1 MSALVATS
9 NAAFFSGPRVAST
22 TTTVMVKRV
31 VAPGP
36 ASSPQSSRAHSSSP
50 LSSPPTSSPSSSPIK
65 KRKEIPSDLATG
77 MPRDKKRRTDT
88 KPKKRVVSGRRLS
101 RRASSSSTIDS
112 LEPEPPYR
120 PSRSRSVS
128 HFANPEDYPVQKRC
142 WVSAE
147 PQPNAEQSSLRAVEK
162 HLKTYRGYFMNYQD
176 ERDRSFQQS
185 PDKFPTVQLEYPNI
199 DATEKFIVLAPRDG
213 DHYNPIMD
221 LEQTLYCIVRYYLTP
236 EQQRKYFG
244 PVPTRSLFVDLDEAP
259 PTSPPV
265 STTSNDDFS
274 DDLPS
279 KPRILR
285 RIQRAVHLKDG
296 PAFMAALDEVNKV
309 LCKLKYPPVDGDIMD
324 DRPCPPNR
332 LLEGVSR
339 WEDKELP
346 KDVLMR
352 ILEEN
357 YQRSVGPWMGS
368 LKKYEAFSQNV
379 YGELMPSL
387 VYKIIRQTG
396 LNADS
401 LFLDLGSGVGN
412 IVAQASLQ
420 TGCRSYGIELAHAP
434 AEVAARMVP
443 NLRARAHMWGIKCG
457 EIEVEEGDM
466 LKSSR
471 VNELMSQADVVLIDN
486 KAFPPRVN
494 EELRP
499 KFLDL
504 KEGAYVIS
512 LVPFAQTLSARVTQ
526 RNVDDIST
534 IFEVHEFQYHSG
546 DVSWGNGG
554 GTYYVHRVDRK
565 GYAEMRTHLERSSS
579 SRSSSGRSSRRR
591 S

>member
-1 MSALVATS
+1 
-9 NAAFFSGPRVAST
+9 
-22 TTTVMVKRV
+22 
-31 VAPGP
+31 
-36 ASSPQSSRAHSSSP
+36 
-50 LSSPPTSSPSSSPIK
+50 
-65 KRKEIPSDLATG
+65 

-112 LEPEPPYR
+112 PEPEPPYR

-147 PQPNAEQSSLRAVEK
+147 PQPNAEQSSLEAVKE
-162 HLKTYRGYFMNYQD
+162 HLKTYRGYFTNYQD
-176 ERDRSFQQS
+176 PRDRSFQQDPRNS
-185 PDKFPTVQLEYPNI
+185 PTVQLEYPNTT
-199 DATEKFIVLAPRDG
+199 ALEKFIVLAPRDG

-221 LEQTLYCIVRYYLTP
+221 LEQTLYCIVRSAYPSKESTLDP
-236 EQQRKYFG
+236 SRRA
-244 PVPTRSLFVDLDEAP
+244 VSLSISTKHP

-296 PAFMAALDEVNKV
+296 PAFMAALDEANKV
-309 LCKLKYPPVDGDIMD
+309 LCKLKYPPVDPDIMD